1 MTDSERKEIIQRIND
16 LEARIMRLEMMDD
29 YRDSKDWSKAIQAPA
44 STQACTFDWQ
54 KEHK

>member
-29 YRDSKDWSKAIQAPA
+29 YKDYSKVNLTPP
-44 STQACTFDWQ
+44 STQAYNI
-54 KEHK
+54 K

>member
-29 YRDSKDWSKAIQAPA
+29 YKDYSNMPKPV
-44 STQACTFDWQ
+44 STQACNTGVR
-54 KEHK
+54 

>member
-29 YRDSKDWSKAIQAPA
+29 YRDSKDWSNAIQAPA

-54 KEHK
+54 EKR

>member
-29 YRDSKDWSKAIQAPA
+29 YKDWSNAIQAPP

-54 KEHK
+54 KEHNK